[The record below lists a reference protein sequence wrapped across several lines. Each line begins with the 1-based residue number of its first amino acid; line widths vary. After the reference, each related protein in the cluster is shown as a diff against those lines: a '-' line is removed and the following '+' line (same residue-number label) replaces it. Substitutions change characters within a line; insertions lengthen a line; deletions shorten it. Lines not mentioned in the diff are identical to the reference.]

1 MQPPASRPY
10 EMHQSD
16 LLRNTRRR
24 LARDGSPQIHNNGS
38 VPMESSDAGLPPAVQ
53 LARAREVQM
62 QQIQT
67 GELYKP
73 ALKKSKQLIC
83 VCVCDR

>member
-1 MQPPASRPY
+1 
-10 EMHQSD
+10 
-16 LLRNTRRR
+16 
-24 LARDGSPQIHNNGS
+24 
-38 VPMESSDAGLPPAVQ
+38 MESSDAGLPPAVQ